1 MHIGCLY
8 RLPAGDA
15 SSAAGVRALTG
26 TVEVQGG
33 DVGTISRPC
42 PYINV
47 SAASDDADSADQGA
61 ATDPTALLT
70 ALQDRSVLGLGSS
83 GESPSS
89 FAGVL
94 PLPSTAGDGKVH
106 PRYAKHQAVVP
117 PLHLSGVI
125 CPDDC
130 YDAASGECRI
140 PTDNSSSS
148 SSSESKDSNS
158 TSSSSEG
165 STAGEGEEVPWE
177 CPLCTM
183 MRKSP
188 CAAEFEEWH
197 NCLSAVKALADAEA
211 NDGKESS
218 GDASDACFEAALPM
232 VRCIKAHPE
241 IFAEMNA
248 AAASGDEEAASEGA
262 AAAAAVESEAAQP
275 ESKSESESDSSSS
288 GAEGSASESS

>member
-1 MHIGCLY
+1 
-8 RLPAGDA
+8 
-15 SSAAGVRALTG
+15 VKALTA

-42 PYINV
+42 PYINL
-47 SAASDDADSADQGA
+47 SAAAASDESGQSAADP
-61 ATDPTALLT
+61 ATLLT
-70 ALQDRSVLGLGSS
+70 ALQDRSVLGLGG
-83 GESPSS
+83 GESPHS

-94 PLPSTAGDGKVH
+94 PMPSTAAGDSNKVH
-106 PRYAKHQAVVP
+106 PRYVTHQAVVP
-117 PLHLSGVI
+117 ALQLSGVI

-130 YDAASGECRI
+130 YDAASGECRV
-140 PTDNSSSS
+140 PTDSSSS
-148 SSSESKDSNS
+148 SDSKDSS
-158 TSSSSEG
+158 SKDSSSSE
-165 STAGEGEEVPWE
+165 AGESEEEVPWE

-197 NCLSAVKALADAEA
+197 NCLSAHKALADAEA
-211 NDGKESS
+211 RDGEESS

-248 AAASGDEEAASEGA
+248 AAAEGGEEAASGGA
-262 AAAAAVESEAAQP
+262 AAAAAVESEGAQF
-275 ESKSESESDSSSS
+275 EADGSSKDA
-288 GAEGSASESS
+288 GADASESS

>member
-1 MHIGCLY
+1 LHT
-8 RLPAGDA
+8 GDA
-15 SSAAGVRALTG
+15 SSAAGVRALTA

-42 PYINV
+42 PYINL
-47 SAASDDADSADQGA
+47 SAAAASDDADSGADPA
-61 ATDPTALLT
+61 ALLT
-70 ALQDRSVLGLGSS
+70 ALQDRSVLGLVSG
-83 GESPSS
+83 GESPHS

-94 PLPSTAGDGKVH
+94 PLPSTAAGDSSTVH
-106 PRYAKHQAVVP
+106 PRYVTHQAVVP
-117 PLHLSGVI
+117 ALQLSGVI

-130 YDAASGECRI
+130 YDAASGECRL
-140 PTDNSSSS
+140 PTDSSNSSSD
-148 SSSESKDSNS
+148 SESKDSA
-158 TSSSSEG
+158 SSSIE
-165 STAGEGEEVPWE
+165 AGEGEEEVPWE

-197 NCLSAVKALADAEA
+197 NCLSAHKALADAEA
-211 NDGKESS
+211 RDGEESS

-248 AAASGDEEAASEGA
+248 AAAEGGEEAASGGA
-262 AAAAAVESEAAQP
+262 AAAAAVESEGAQF
-275 ESKSESESDSSSS
+275 EADGSSKDA
-288 GAEGSASESS
+288 GADASESS